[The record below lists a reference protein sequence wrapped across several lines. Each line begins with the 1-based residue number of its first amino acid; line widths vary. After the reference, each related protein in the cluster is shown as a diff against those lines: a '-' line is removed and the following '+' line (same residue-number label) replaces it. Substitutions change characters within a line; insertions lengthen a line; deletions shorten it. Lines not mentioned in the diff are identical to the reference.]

1 MPGDVIDN
9 QDDSQPVAEAKINK
23 QVVNVP
29 STAAF
34 SNILIVGI
42 VILSASIGAIVY
54 LVILKK

>member
-1 MPGDVIDN
+1 MPGDVKDN